1 MVNHLVEKESQHSA
15 PKSVKPG
22 TVTLPTLPEPTDL
35 APIDLADWL
44 TLIEPAMTDLSDSSG
59 QWWELVVDEAR
70 KWYSHYIH
78 LRPL

>member
-1 MVNHLVEKESQHSA
+1 MEVMAKLVNHLVEKESRDGA
-15 PKSVKPG
+15 PESVKPG
-22 TVTLPTLPEPTDL
+22 TVTPPTLPDS

-70 KWYSHYIH
+70 K
-78 LRPL
+78 